1 MNLKLLFPDLS
12 WISELK
18 QTGIRGDL
26 IAGLTGFLLAF
37 PQGIALATVAGLPP
51 VYGLY
56 ASVFP
61 LIIAALWGSAKL
73 SIGGA
78 NTAMSMLM
86 VAAAT
91 PFAIPG
97 SEAYLSIVLL
107 LTLAAGL
114 IQLFIGMLS
123 LGRILDFISSTVIA
137 ALIMAVAINMFFAV
151 IPDVIGSNAPTNGP
165 VVKRLLQL
173 PAVLNDF
180 RTPEFII
187 GIITLALGVLINQID
202 KRFSFLLAIVGGTL
216 AFYLLTL
223 FDSSPFGQMSML
235 DPINFKLNA
244 LTLPDLSHFSL
255 NENNLLNLGISA
267 LSLAVLGMTQSVVI
281 ARSAAQET
289 GQDIDAN
296 REISGQGVA
305 NIVAAFTHGY
315 TVSSSF
321 SGSATNR
328 MAGAKT
334 PFAAVVI
341 GTLILLTALFAGQL
355 IGMIPKA
362 VMAGGILVIA
372 ISMFKPDQFKSF
384 RHPTHEFTVFLITLL
399 SALGFG
405 LIVGVM
411 AGVILSA
418 LVYLWKTAQPDIQI
432 EDQTGG
438 DGRPLHIMTIKGS
451 LFFGAVQS
459 VENTLQ
465 QLSEKKGRAS
475 TLIIRTDQI
484 GYIDTPGI
492 RLLTAEC
499 ARRLRAGGD
508 FYLYIIRDAVY
519 EQLKSTHL
527 LDDIGKKRI
536 IRPFTSHPIQAVMQP
551 LLQKT
556 DNKREA
562 HASILHTL
570 EPEVRQKIKKHLQ
583 YKHLNN
589 GDVLVKQGS
598 KPDGYYILLEG
609 EANVQRYSLLDG
621 NTHHIATLQTGDSFG
636 EEGLLQGNTR
646 NASIRMKTD
655 GRIAFLSKQ
664 HFEELLRPVLAPEI
678 TLKAAQEKV
687 KAKQASWLDC
697 RFEAEFDIDH
707 LNKALNLP
715 LNQIRARSH
724 ELSQDIEY
732 IVYCDKG
739 QRSLSATFLL
749 RERGFN
755 AFYLAEGYQKKDK

>member
-1 MNLKLLFPDLS
+1 MNVKLLFPDIS

-18 QTGIRGDL
+18 QMGMRGDL

-61 LIIAALWGSAKL
+61 LIIAALWGSSRL

-86 VAAAT
+86 IAAAT

-97 SEAYLSIVLL
+97 SEAYLSIVLI

-114 IQLFIGMLS
+114 IQLVIGMLS
-123 LGRILDFISSTVIA
+123 LGRILDFISSTVVA

-151 IPDVIGSNAPTNGP
+151 IPDVIGSNTSASGP
-165 VVKRLLQL
+165 VFKRLLQL
-173 PAVLNDF
+173 PAVFNEF
-180 RTPEFII
+180 KTPEFII
-187 GIITLALGVLINQID
+187 GIITLSLGVLMNQID
-202 KRFSFLLAIVGGTL
+202 KRFAFLLAIIGGTL
-216 AFYLLTL
+216 AFYLLTT
-223 FDSSPFGQMSML
+223 FSGSSFEQLSML
-235 DPINFKLNA
+235 APIDFQLNA
-244 LTLPDLSHFSL
+244 LTLPDLTHLSL
-255 NENNLLNLGISA
+255 DENTLLSLGISA
-267 LSLAVLGMTQSVVI
+267 FSLAVLGMTQSVVI
-281 ARSAAQET
+281 ARSASQET

-296 REISGQGVA
+296 REISGQGIA

-315 TVSSSF
+315 SVSSSF

-334 PFAAVVI
+334 PFAAIII
-341 GTLILLTALFAGQL
+341 GVLILLAALFAGQL
-355 IGMIPKA
+355 ISLIPKA

-418 LVYLWKTAQPDIQI
+418 LVYLWKTAQPNIQI
-432 EDQTGG
+432 ENQTGS
-438 DGRPLHIMTIKGS
+438 DGRPLHLMTIKGS

-459 VENTLQ
+459 VENALQ
-465 QLSEKKGRAS
+465 QLSEKKGRTS
-475 TLIIRTDQI
+475 TLIIRTDQV

-499 ARRLRAGGD
+499 ARRLKAGGD

-519 EQLKSTHL
+519 EQFKSAHL

-562 HASILHTL
+562 HTSILHML
-570 EPEVRQKIKKHLQ
+570 EPKVRQEIEKRLQ
-583 YKHLNN
+583 YKHLSN

-598 KPDGYYILLEG
+598 KPDGYYILQEG
-609 EANVQRYSLLDG
+609 EASVQRYSLLDG

-664 HFEELLRPVLAPEI
+664 HFEELLRPILAPEI

-687 KAKQASWLDC
+687 IEKQASWLDC
-697 RFEAEFDIDH
+697 RFETEFENDH
-707 LNKALNLP
+707 LENALSLP

-724 ELSQDIEY
+724 ELSQELEY

-749 RERGFN
+749 RERGFK
-755 AFYLAEGYQKKDK
+755 AFHLVDGYQKLS